1 MGQTRKSGDAISTSA
16 LPPTAD
22 IPESGCDVRKVPRN
36 GHLAAPSLRPPPNEA
51 SRRSCGVT
59 AVASLDQL
67 LYDALPQ
74 NREGKQVATIA
85 EWLASL
91 GMSEYAQRFA
101 ENDIDTSVLRHLTDQ
116 DLKELGISV
125 GHRRKMLAAIVELAA
140 APSATAFH
148 PERRDDV
155 ERRQITIMFRD
166 LVGSTALS
174 TRLDPEDLQE
184 ITVPI
189 TDVAPKSSPNPMA
202 SSRDTWATVCSPI
215 SAIRRP
221 MKTMP
226 SRQCARGWRW
236 SKRWR
241 SSCEVVDE
249 RCPAPFGTDAVAG
262 RKLSS
267 SAANCC
273 QAGSLSIRRDCGSR
287 GARSEHLE

>member
-1 MGQTRKSGDAISTSA
+1 MPASEN
-16 LPPTAD
+16 LH
-22 IPESGCDVRKVPRN
+22 RN

-67 LYDALPQ
+67 LYHALPQ

-101 ENDIDTSVLRHLTDQ
+101 ENDIETSVLRHLTDQ
-116 DLKELGISV
+116 DLKELASQSGIGARCWQQSSSL
-125 GHRRKMLAAIVELAA
+125 RPR
-140 APSATAFH
+140 
-148 PERRDDV
+148 
-155 ERRQITIMFRD
+155 RRQPRSTPSGGTTLSTAKLRSCS
-166 LVGSTALS
+166 VTSSARRRSRPGSTQRICRRS
-174 TRLDPEDLQE
+174 S
-184 ITVPI
+184 VPI
-189 TDVAPKSSPNPMA
+189 TDVAPKSSPNPMV

-241 SSCEVVDE
+241 SSISAK
-249 RCPAPFGTDAVAG
+249 RCRCT
-262 RKLSS
+262 
-267 SAANCC
+267 
-273 QAGSLSIRRDCGSR
+273 CGSVLPP
-287 GARSEHLE
+287 A